1 VSNHFTTAGKRY
13 REGTNFP
20 GFGAL
25 DVNVTG
31 LSTVVD
37 QTAPAFLPDGNTQ
50 RGFLFWDTGRQVT
63 NLRHVRWTFSHLSDW
78 TTWNATAW
86 YGVGGNGP
94 PQPLVGID
102 AYWVGNGTLD
112 PTPIDG
118 PGSSF
123 VNGPGAGNAAWP
135 SGGNDHLVR
144 TQWGPATIR
153 ALNNLRR
160 SVSDPQLD
168 FSSLMTLI
176 FGGDDSSV
184 FNEND
189 ANLGSSGGVVTGI
202 AATTAQTL
210 TFAQNAGATV
220 LAGYVQ
226 PVAQKVKFP
235 DSLIELIDEAVLNH
249 LVPTSV
255 DPSPDDLVRLKLI
268 VESLDFVRGQPVGED
283 VFGGLVDAARG
294 MSPAE
299 LKRSIAGTRATLA
312 RGEAALKS
320 LQAIAAKP
328 TKVAVPVKV
337 VGTRQSAAK
346 KKTAAKKTAA
356 KKTSAKKTATT
367 RPRTASGGQRQR

>member
-1 VSNHFTTAGKRY
+1 MSNHFTTAGKRY
-13 REGTNFP
+13 REGTSFP

-25 DVNVTG
+25 DVDVTG
-31 LSTVVD
+31 PSTTVD
-37 QTAPAFLPDGNTQ
+37 QTAPAFLPDGDTQ
-50 RGFLFWDTGRQVT
+50 RGFLFWDTGRRIT
-63 NLRHVRWTFSHLSDW
+63 NLRHVRWTFSHLGDW

-86 YGVGGNGP
+86 YGTGGNGP
-94 PQPLVGID
+94 PQPIVGID

-123 VNGPGAGNAAWP
+123 VNGPGAGNTAWP
-135 SGGNDHLVR
+135 WSGNDHQVR

-153 ALNNLRR
+153 ALNHLRR

-189 ANLGSSGGVVTGI
+189 ADLGSSGGVVTGI

-210 TFAQNAGATV
+210 AFAQNSGATV

-235 DSLIELIDEAVLNH
+235 DSLIELIDEAVLHH

-268 VESLDFVRGQPVGED
+268 VESIDLVRGEGVGED
-283 VFGGLVDAARG
+283 VFSGLLDAARG
-294 MSPAE
+294 MSAAE
-299 LKRSIAGTRATLA
+299 LKRTIAGTKATLR
-312 RGEAALKS
+312 RGEATVKS
-320 LQAIAAKP
+320 LESIAAKAG
-328 TKVAVPVKV
+328 KAPVKSV
-337 VGTRQSAAK
+337 SPRQTAAK

-356 KKTSAKKTATT
+356 KKSTVK